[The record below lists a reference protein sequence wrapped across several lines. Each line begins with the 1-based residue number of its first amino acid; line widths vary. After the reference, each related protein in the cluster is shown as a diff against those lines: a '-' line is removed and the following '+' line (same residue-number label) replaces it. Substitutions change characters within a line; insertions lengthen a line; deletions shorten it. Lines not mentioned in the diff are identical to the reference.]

1 MNLAKRR
8 FGFLFPADTGR
19 WLFILRVGLGLE
31 ILFYTLSLRN
41 DWNLIFGGSGE
52 GLLGLDVADAMAIVQ
67 SPLIP
72 RLGWFIFLS
81 QQVGLDESL
90 TLSAIWWCLLTLGCL
105 LVLGLFS
112 RPAAILTW
120 FLQLACAKSG
130 GLLSYGA
137 DNLITIGLFYLMIAP
152 LPDPW
157 SLDSLFGHRATMNL
171 PLLGFYRR
179 VLQLHLCLIYFF
191 SGLTKCLGAGWWNG
205 SNLWRSL
212 TIPPFNVL
220 PLHWVASLGF
230 LLPAIGI
237 AVCLLE
243 TTYPFLIWWGRT
255 RKPVLYAICVLHL
268 GVGLFMGMYLF
279 AGIMLVLN
287 LAAFWPR
294 EQALET
300 EPAFPNLETVRS
312 ST

>member
-31 ILFYTLSLRN
+31 ILFYTLSLRS
-41 DWNLIFGGSGE
+41 DWNLIFGGSGH
-52 GLLGLDVADAMAIVQ
+52 GLLGRDVADAMAVVE

-72 RLGWFIFLS
+72 RLGWFIFLF
-81 QQVGLDESL
+81 QQIGLDESL
-90 TLSAIWWCLLTLGCL
+90 ALSAIWWCLLTLGCL
-105 LVLGLFS
+105 LILGLFS

-157 SLDSLFGHRATMNL
+157 SLDSLLRYQTRRN
-171 PLLGFYRR
+171 PQLLGFYRR
-179 VLQLHLCLIYFF
+179 VLQVHLCLIYFF

-255 RKPVLYAICVLHL
+255 RKPVLYAICALHL

-300 EPAFPNLETVRS
+300 ELAFPNLETVRN